1 MAGAAHM
8 NGLQSNVQSLWSMLP
23 LDWLHDVAFF
33 WPSWLVLLGAAVFG
47 AAAFWLL
54 DVETRR
60 RRDRLTRFA
69 ELALLPRLGAA
80 LPSRHT
86 VLRQWPVVIA
96 MCLLALALAQPTAGY
111 RTSFNQQRGLDVVL
125 AIDASASM
133 LATDEQPSRLE
144 RLKQE
149 VRRFR
154 ASGPGDRVGLIAFA
168 GRSYI
173 LTPLTADVGALDLY
187 IDNLSPE
194 TVGQGGSAMSGAMRQ
209 GVELLDASASGSDR
223 VLVLLSDGE
232 FFEPDT
238 DLRAAAALA
247 RERGVAVVTVGFGT
261 PLGATI
267 PVRENGRTVAKRDEA
282 GRIVTTRYMPSTL
295 QAIADWSGG
304 AFVDAGEADR
314 AGRARD
320 ALRALRTALRAAQ
333 QQRDRIARFSWL
345 VVPALLLLLHDTTRS
360 GNGRRTGR
368 ARRAPS
374 RASDASVTAVLLA
387 MVTVPLLGCG
397 RPSDPARVLA
407 AGDTLSALAQ
417 YRTRVAAGDST
428 PAARYNVGTALLLAD
443 SLPVGVAQLEEV
455 RRDADGSVLARAQ
468 YNEGTA
474 LLEGARA
481 APRGGD
487 RLLARSRAQ
496 LRAYLTA
503 HPDDADAV
511 WNYELALRRGVA
523 GGGGGASGDAPS
535 QGGPQPLD
543 AAQSDALLRSAARDE
558 RDVQARKLRS
568 TRPLP
573 PRSGKDW

>member
-1 MAGAAHM
+1 MIGLLPDARDLLSALLLNWWRDLAFHWPAWLAVLGA
-8 NGLQSNVQSLWSMLP
+8 
-23 LDWLHDVAFF
+23 VA
-33 WPSWLVLLGAAVFG
+33 LGAAVS
-47 AAAFWLL
+47 WLL
-54 DVETRR
+54 VVEAHRR
-60 RRDRLTRFA
+60 RQRLTRFA
-69 ELALLPRLGAA
+69 EGALLPRLGAEI
-80 LPSRHT
+80 PSRRA
-86 VLRQWPVVIA
+86 VLRQWPVVLAIG
-96 MCLLALALAQPTAGY
+96 LLALALAQPTAGF
-111 RTSFNQQRGLDVVL
+111 RTSVSQQRGLDVVL

-187 IDNLSPE
+187 LDNLSPE
-194 TVGQGGSAMSGAMRQ
+194 TVGQGGSAISGAVRQ
-209 GVELLDASASGSDR
+209 GVELLEASASGSDR

-232 FFEPDT
+232 LFEPDT
-238 DLRAAAALA
+238 DLRAAATLA

-261 PLGATI
+261 SDGATI
-267 PVRENGRTVAKRDEA
+267 PITENGRTGVKRDEA
-282 GRIVTTRYMPSTL
+282 GRTVTTRYMPSTL
-295 QAIADWSGG
+295 QAIAEWSGG
-304 AFVDAGEADR
+304 AFIEASETDR

-333 QQRDRIARFSWL
+333 QQRDRIARFPWL
-345 VVPALLLLLHDTTRS
+345 VVPALLLLLHDTTRL
-360 GNGRRTGR
+360 GRARRTGR
-368 ARRAPS
+368 ARRSAAPAGAA
-374 RASDASVTAVLLA
+374 ASTTALLVA
-387 MVTVPLLGCG
+387 LTVPLMACE

-417 YRTRVAAGDST
+417 YRARVAAGDST
-428 PAARYNVGTALLLAD
+428 PTARYNVGTALLLAD
-443 SLPVGVAQLEEV
+443 SLPVGVALLEEV
-455 RRDADGSVLARAQ
+455 RRDADGGVLARAQ

-487 RLLARSRAQ
+487 RLLARARAQ

-511 WNYELALRRGVA
+511 WNYELSLRRGMA
-523 GGGGGASGDAPS
+523 GGGGGGSGDAPT

-558 RDVQARKLRS
+558 REVQARRLRS
-568 TRPLP
+568 TRPQP